1 MPNLTITT
9 DEDVLRWARIRA
21 AEQNTS
27 VARLVGE
34 LLRQHMT
41 SESQYE
47 AARRRFM
54 DRKPRRLSRGP
65 YPSREELHERARL
78 R

>member
-9 DEDVLRWARIRA
+9 DEEVLRWARIRA
-21 AEQNTS
+21 AERNTS

-34 LLRQHMT
+34 LLRKHMR

-47 AARRRFM
+47 TARRRFM
-54 DRKPRRLSRGP
+54 SREPRRLSRGP
-65 YPSREELHERARL
+65 YPSREELHDRAGL

>member
-9 DEDVLRWARIRA
+9 DEEVLRWARVQA

-34 LLRQHMT
+34 LLRQHMQ
-41 SESQYE
+41 SDSLYE
-47 AARRRFM
+47 TARRRFM
-54 DRKPRRLSRGP
+54 ARKPRRLSRGP
-65 YPSREELHERARL
+65 YPSREELHDRDAL